1 MAHFQVP
8 TNVSGLSCDPGGV
21 SDYRMCPTNHGTFE
35 AKDPDVD
42 CENPIA
48 RDACRWRSAV
58 SFQALALR
66 CVKCLRRPF
75 AEPHAPGLKAL
86 KWRDG

>member
-1 MAHFQVP
+1 MFLGFRAIRV
-8 TNVSGLSCDPGGV
+8 GLPINEC
-21 SDYRMCPTNHGTFE
+21 RPTNHGTFE

-48 RDACRWRSAV
+48 RDAYRWWSAV
-58 SFQALALR
+58 SCQALALR
-66 CVKCLRRPF
+66 CVKCLRRSF

-86 KWRDG
+86 KWRDR